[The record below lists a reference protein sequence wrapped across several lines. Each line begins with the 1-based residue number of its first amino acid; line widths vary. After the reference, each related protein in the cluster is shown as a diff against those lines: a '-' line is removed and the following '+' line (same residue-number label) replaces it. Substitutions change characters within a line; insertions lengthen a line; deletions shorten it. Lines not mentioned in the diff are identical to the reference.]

1 MADIYEDACVVNPAS
16 FSDKKGASLDLS
28 SGGDD
33 KTELSSSESDD
44 VSTAPDVDDR
54 HDYIPGIGMAT
65 ANQSRA
71 RPCPVLNV
79 ISFLLL
85 LLICCLLA
93 VVVSMYLAVQ
103 QSINQGQE
111 KMGKVTNMEQ
121 LFTNELSIILEHQ
134 ENLTNRMRQQMMT
147 QEAMMKKLSIV
158 LEMQKNITSAW
169 DQQIRKLSIP
179 GGEDQQVKA
188 MSRAIVAELW
198 QKFIAMKKMSWFG

>member
-111 KMGKVTNMEQ
+111 KMGKNNSE
-121 LFTNELSIILEHQ
+121 I
-134 ENLTNRMRQQMMT
+134 NRMRMSLHYPDL
-147 QEAMMKKLSIV
+147 EELAIKLLGPDKRKGCKKRLALLIKV
-158 LEMQKNITSAW
+158 DLE
-169 DQQIRKLSIP
+169 
-179 GGEDQQVKA
+179 
-188 MSRAIVAELW
+188 
-198 QKFIAMKKMSWFG
+198 